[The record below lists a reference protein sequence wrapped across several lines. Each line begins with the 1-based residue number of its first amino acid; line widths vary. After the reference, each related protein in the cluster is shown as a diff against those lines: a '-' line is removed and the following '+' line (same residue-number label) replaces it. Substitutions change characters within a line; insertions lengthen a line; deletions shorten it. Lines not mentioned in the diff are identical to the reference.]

1 MPCDVLSGGIEL
13 DAGFSPSASNAISR
27 YGGTNSVA
35 KAPAAKAD
43 TSSIWRNQDGWEQQ
57 LITTSPY
64 FGFGYRKQH
73 AD

>member
-1 MPCDVLSGGIEL
+1 VPSGSTGL
-13 DAGFSPSASNAISR
+13 DTGFSSSASNAISR

-35 KAPAAKAD
+35 KAPAPKAD
-43 TSSIWRNQDGWEQQ
+43 TSSNWRNQDGWEQQ

-64 FGFGYRKQH
+64 FSFGYRKEH